1 MGGIGIALRN
11 LGYDVVRA
19 YDSWEAAVDI
29 YNHNFAEAVAET
41 CNLLSDAGR
50 DRVIAGKR
58 AVGEIE
64 LVAAG
69 PPCKGF
75 SQLRNGR
82 RNGHLRR

>member
-1 MGGIGIALRN
+1 MQP
-11 LGYDVVRA
+11 
-19 YDSWEAAVDI
+19 
-29 YNHNFAEAVAET
+29 
-41 CNLLSDAGR
+41 LSDAGR